1 MDAARGLRG
10 WLAALTVA
18 LTLTLVF
25 LAVEKHLRIPTG
37 SFFRALHMAEQ
48 SGATTAQRGIV
59 LTDDPGLA
67 GVADF
72 PSADAVPL
80 ARKTST
86 SQQHVAAQLLRRPP
100 EPAANVVLQAPVAA
114 ELMASLPLHGT
125 RSRIDYLME
134 AMDAAFQT
142 PIQTTSAPKSI
153 VESADRAV
161 PTFPINVE
169 RLTSLAV
176 PTSLT
181 SRLPQPHRLFRELDE
196 LATLASDT
204 AARDVSIAQQQ
215 GAFSDVLVS
224 RVTANPVGND
234 NPMDSAQR
242 EAVRRWLGQARESLD
257 RLIVQ
262 HGLEHPASAGDL
274 TELVS
279 LSRQAAQMGNAT
291 NDVHAA
297 RLLLNASYS
306 LERRVAVWQ
315 SLQKCLGGTSIALN
329 TTRDS
334 HAAQQE
340 LARAIATVNERLS
353 GTGDAASWRSY
364 LMLDELTKWS
374 ATPQDDW
381 SEGNALALQALSRLH
396 WSRMTEQQRRFLAQ
410 PEFEELG
417 AQLLVW
423 GREAIDYRQL
433 LTQLETFEEQP
444 IDRVGGELAGAI
456 QVLRLSRVEPQQE
469 LAAALNDHYRNANL
483 RFSIAQSL
491 IQRMLPSDQTNWR
504 PVRQNILGADTSG
517 DSTVHTHLRVN
528 LIPDPN
534 AWHVEVGVVGNLV
547 SMTRSTKGPAEF
559 HSTSTAQIDSNRR
572 VRFDPS
578 GYSVF
583 SAPTSVASQ
592 DHLRQMR
599 TDFDSL
605 PLIGDL
611 ARFLVREQFNQKR
624 GLAKRITQRIIARE
638 ADDELDRRLNESLS
652 KAENELTDRIV
663 GPLER
668 LNLNP
673 LVVSMNT
680 TADRLSVRYRVANEA
695 QLAANTPRPRAPS
708 DSLLSMQ
715 LHQSAIN
722 NTIEQMGLS
731 GRLWTIPELYEHLGK
746 VCEGTNWTLPEDV
759 GSEVSETRIRF
770 ADTRPATI
778 ELVDGKLRLTLRIAE
793 FSQGDRFHI
802 ERFIVTSTY
811 IPVADGM
818 SAELIRDGVVEI
830 VSNHDRL
837 KLRVIFAKV
846 FVSNPQIPL
855 ISESWIND
863 PRSEGLA
870 VSQVEIRDGW
880 LSVAISE
887 AESERAAE
895 VTARANQLR
904 NLK

>member
-1 MDAARGLRG
+1 MDAARGPRV

-25 LAVEKHLRIPTG
+25 LAVEKHLRLPTG
-37 SFFRALHMAEQ
+37 SYFRALHSVERA
-48 SGATTAQRGIV
+48 GASTAHRGIV
-59 LTDDPGLA
+59 LTVDPGLA
-67 GVADF
+67 GVAEF
-72 PSADAVPL
+72 PPADRVPL
-80 ARKTST
+80 TRKES
-86 SQQHVAAQLLRRPP
+86 SAGEHVARQLLRRPP
-100 EPAANVVLQAPVAA
+100 EPAANVVLQAPIAL
-114 ELMASLPLHGT
+114 ETMASLPLHST
-125 RSRIDYLME
+125 RSKIDYLME
-134 AMDAAFQT
+134 AMDHAFQS
-142 PIQTTSAPKSI
+142 PMQTASAQSSI
-153 VESADRAV
+153 VESNGAV
-161 PTFPINVE
+161 VPSFPINAD
-169 RLTSLAV
+169 RLAASAV

-181 SRLPQPHRLFRELDE
+181 NRLPQPQRLIRELAE
-196 LATLASDT
+196 LTARLEDSDAPSVPGAEHLRNSRDLLISRTPRLSVASSE
-204 AARDVSIAQQQ
+204 RDA
-215 GAFSDVLVS
+215 L
-224 RVTANPVGND
+224 
-234 NPMDSAQR
+234 
-242 EAVRRWLGQARESLD
+242 RRWLVETRSVLD

-262 HGLEHPASAGDL
+262 HGLEHPASAQDL
-274 TELVS
+274 AELARLS
-279 LSRQAAQMGNAT
+279 QQAQQLGNASTDLDLSRS
-291 NDVHAA
+291 
-297 RLLLNASYS
+297 LLSASYS

-315 SLQKCLGGTSIALN
+315 SLQQCLGGTSIALV

-334 HAAQQE
+334 TTARSD
-340 LARAIATVNERLS
+340 LIRAIAAVDQKL
-353 GTGDAASWRSY
+353 GKTGDTAAWRTY
-364 LMLDELTKWS
+364 LMLEELTAWS
-374 ATPQDDW
+374 TSQQDNW
-381 SEGNALALQALSRLH
+381 HEGNNLALLALSRLH
-396 WSRMTEQQRRFLAQ
+396 WTRLSESQRRFLAQ

-417 AQLLVW
+417 AHLLIW

-444 IDRVGGELAGAI
+444 IDRVSGQLAGAI
-456 QVLRLSRVEPQQE
+456 QVLRLSRVEPQQQ
-469 LAAALNDHYRNANL
+469 LASALNDHYRNANL
-483 RFSIAQSL
+483 RFSISQSL
-491 IQRMLPSDQTNWR
+491 IQRLVPSDQTDWR

-517 DSTVHTHLRVN
+517 DSTVHTRLRVG
-528 LIPDPN
+528 LVPDPN
-534 AWHVEVGVVGNLV
+534 AWHIEVGVMGDVF
-547 SMTRSTKGPAEF
+547 STTRSTKGPAEF
-559 HSTSTAQIDSNRR
+559 HNTSTAQIDSNRY
-572 VRFDPS
+572 VRFDTS
-578 GYSVF
+578 GYHVS

-605 PLIGDL
+605 PIIGDL
-611 ARFLVREQFNQKR
+611 ARFLVREQFDQKR

-638 ADDELDRRLNESLS
+638 ADAELDRRLSDSLT
-652 KAENELTDRIV
+652 KAERELSERIV

-680 TADRLSVRYRVANEA
+680 TEDRLGIRYRVANEA

-731 GRLWTIPELYEHLGK
+731 GRLWTVPELYEHLGTAFQ
-746 VCEGTNWTLPEDV
+746 GTKWKLPEDV
-759 GSEVSETRIRF
+759 GSEVAETRIRF
-770 ADTRPATI
+770 ADTRPATV

-811 IPVADGM
+811 VPVADGM

-855 ISESWIND
+855 ISESWGSD
-863 PRSEGLA
+863 SRSAGLA

-880 LSVAISE
+880 LSVAVSE
-887 AESERAAE
+887 AQSERAAE
-895 VTARANQLR
+895 VTARAQQLR
-904 NLK
+904 SLK